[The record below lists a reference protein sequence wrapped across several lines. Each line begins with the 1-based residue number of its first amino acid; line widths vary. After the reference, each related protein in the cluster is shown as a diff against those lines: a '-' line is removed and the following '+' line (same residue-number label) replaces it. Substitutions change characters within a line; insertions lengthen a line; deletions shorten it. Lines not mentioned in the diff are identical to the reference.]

1 MLRTAI
7 FRTERQENVS
17 IYLRRCV
24 MGCDGPHSATL
35 QIQDTVSLHYGKH
48 ITCQLWR
55 QPAPGVIT
63 NLLSWPD
70 VMDVSNKCK
79 CIFILKKII
88 FMFSSPVFFIFLCDG
103 KSKIHSDVS
112 PGLIYISR
120 YFILQFDRIF
130 FNLIY
135 TPSINWSRILG
146 SEGVSAVVGEELGSE
161 DEFRIQQFEMD
172 FRITFHD
179 VSFNALSII
188 YQKCISSII
197 FGLYCALSEW
207 GA

>member
-1 MLRTAI
+1 M
-7 FRTERQENVS
+7 
-17 IYLRRCV
+17 YLINA
-24 MGCDGPHSATL
+24 S
-35 QIQDTVSLHYGKH
+35 VSLF
-48 ITCQLWR
+48 WR
-55 QPAPGVIT
+55 RLSSCFPA
-63 NLLSWPD
+63 LS
-70 VMDVSNKCK
+70 
-79 CIFILKKII
+79 
-88 FMFSSPVFFIFLCDG
+88 FSSSSVMANPKF
-103 KSKIHSDVS
+103 IHS
-112 PGLIYISR
+112 GLIYISR

-146 SEGVSAVVGEELGSE
+146 SEGVSAVVGEEMGRE

-207 GA
+207 GAWSWQPKINGIMTQLPHNQTRNMETWNHPTFLHRGSRRQTAAAAQHPPEEQLGV

>member
-1 MLRTAI
+1 M
-7 FRTERQENVS
+7 
-17 IYLRRCV
+17 YLINA
-24 MGCDGPHSATL
+24 S
-35 QIQDTVSLHYGKH
+35 VSLF
-48 ITCQLWR
+48 WR
-55 QPAPGVIT
+55 RLSSCFPA
-63 NLLSWPD
+63 LS
-70 VMDVSNKCK
+70 
-79 CIFILKKII
+79 
-88 FMFSSPVFFIFLCDG
+88 FSSSFCDC

-112 PGLIYISR
+112 PCLIYISR

-135 TPSINWSRILG
+135 TPSINWSGILG
-146 SEGVSAVVGEELGSE
+146 SEGVSAVVGEEMGRG

-207 GA
+207 EHRAGSQKLMV

>member
-1 MLRTAI
+1 MSLTSI
-7 FRTERQENVS
+7 FHV
-17 IYLRRCV
+17 Y
-24 MGCDGPHSATL
+24 
-35 QIQDTVSLHYGKH
+35 SLHKQKG
-48 ITCQLWR
+48 IPRERFRSRIAWR
-55 QPAPGVIT
+55 RRLSSCFPA
-63 NLLSWPD
+63 LS
-70 VMDVSNKCK
+70 
-79 CIFILKKII
+79 
-88 FMFSSPVFFIFLCDG
+88 FSSSFCDC

-112 PGLIYISR
+112 PCLIYISR

-146 SEGVSAVVGEELGSE
+146 SEGVSAVVGEEMGRE

-188 YQKCISSII
+188 YQKCISSFISYI
-197 FGLYCALSEW
+197 WFVLCAVRVR
-207 GA
+207 A